1 MTQTDF
7 VNVVRRIGPG
17 LATAVLSAIA
27 VSGVVFAVVQAALY
41 LVTQVL

>member
-7 VNVVRRIGPG
+7 ADLVRRMGPG
-17 LATAVLSAIA
+17 LATAVVSAIA
-27 VSGVVFAVVQAALY
+27 VSGVVFAVVPAAIH

>member
-7 VNVVRRIGPG
+7 VNVVRHIGPG